1 MLPARNSFPLCRK
14 PSEPETSA
22 TANYLSGQAE
32 PFHGV
37 QAPAEQRLP
46 TSPPHLPNPRSCV
59 TPVRSRQ
66 EAVREAFQ
74 QILLNWPLGHKTSFF
89 PKPIFQTH
97 VGVLLEGPSRSEPI
111 KTHVWLTVPA
121 AALIP
126 LFWPPAPSFV
136 APGVGGTLIRGRAL
150 RHHISPRP
158 QTFRSRW
165 IRSLKEA
172 GHSWTQL
179 VFSLLL
185 DASELGVP
193 LVRLRPPPAQGCTLS
208 DGRAR
213 QWIKGFA
220 KYLAIF
226 SCREEPSV
234 VRS

>member
-1 MLPARNSFPLCRK
+1 M
-14 PSEPETSA
+14 
-22 TANYLSGQAE
+22 
-32 PFHGV
+32 
-37 QAPAEQRLP
+37 
-46 TSPPHLPNPRSCV
+46 
-59 TPVRSRQ
+59 RSRQ

-185 DASELGVP
+185 DASELGFP
-193 LVRLRPPPAQGCTLS
+193 LVRLRPPTAQRCTLFS
-208 DGRAR
+208 KTAR
-213 QWIKGFA
+213 RGSGLRGLRNTLRFSPAARSPPLFDLSSPNTESLQCSLHSSCTAEILVGLPSRRG
-220 KYLAIF
+220 LA
-226 SCREEPSV
+226 PM
-234 VRS
+234 